1 MSRYTKSPLGLIEP
15 GTTNHDYKSGNSIFS
30 SKHRFISYNNSQ
42 ISESPLSFGTP
53 NEIHSLNEEGKGVYD
68 IKTSNIIERL
78 KDIPSMALKWSDFA
92 YCRDYGVYPNNRL
105 IVCRRFNEPVLDDL
119 TFYGL
124 NSSGNTAIQPIT
136 TLISWYDDKKEVI
149 EFSFSEQWVD
159 AETSF
164 TNLLNNAGDDIGL
177 GKIGIK
183 LGDDISKGLN
193 IVPLP
198 GATEK
203 FQRQILERLGIVSQ
217 GGSEI
222 IPSGTPNLIK
232 EAKQRKL
239 ISDKQS
245 GSGLTGKF
253 NIKVSCSWEQ
263 KFISGVDPT
272 FVYYDILRTVLTFGG
287 SEAVFYLGKR
297 SNLGGLGKFFQD
309 FIKDGSIAQIG
320 KIIDSIQ
327 ESVKKIAKRIG
338 EVFEGLI
345 NQASSAGMSSEDK
358 EKEQDDVQKKADEQ
372 AKKASEKEKDLL
384 TRGLN
389 ELTNI
394 IESFADTLIK
404 KYRVIILGIV
414 SSLTGLP
421 STPWHVTIGN
431 PLRPIFS
438 SGDMEC
444 SSVTVKLGSQLSF
457 NDLPSY
463 IECEFTLSSARNLGT
478 DEIFE
483 KLSNTGIRVVNEG
496 INTTS
501 TDGINSFWSQ
511 EIEVFQKDVISASQS
526 RPTDF
531 TAPGVL
537 EGSQSDT
544 TKVGNVDSGTS
555 VNPDANSENTT
566 N

>member
-1 MSRYTKSPLGLIEP
+1 MSRYTKSPLGLIETPTSIP
-15 GTTNHDYKSGNSIFS
+15 GHDYKSGNSIFS
-30 SKHRFISYNNSQ
+30 SKHRFIPYDK
-42 ISESPLSFGTP
+42 SELGVSPLSFGSP
-53 NEIHSLNEEGKGVYD
+53 EEVHKDEFYD
-68 IKTSNIIERL
+68 IKTSNIIDKL
-78 KDIPSMALKWSDFA
+78 SDIPSMSLKWSDFA

-105 IVCRRFNEPVLDDL
+105 IICRRFNEPVLDDL

-124 NSSGNTAIQPIT
+124 NDTGGNTSLQPVT
-136 TLISWYDDKKEVI
+136 TLLSWYDDKQDIINFTFGEN
-149 EFSFSEQWVD
+149 WVA
-159 AETSF
+159 AEASF
-164 TNLLNNAGDDIGL
+164 TDVLNKAGSDIRL
-177 GKIGIK
+177 DKIGIK
-183 LGDDISKGLN
+183 LGDVASGAAD

-198 GATEK
+198 GATEIL
-203 FQRQILERLGIVSQ
+203 QRRILAKLGIIDEQ
-217 GGSEI
+217 TAKTEI
-222 IPSGTPNLIK
+222 VPSGTPNLIK

-239 ISDKQS
+239 VSDKQA

-253 NIKVSCSWEQ
+253 NIKVNCAWEQ

-309 FIKDGSIAQIG
+309 FIKEGSIAQIG
-320 KIIDSIQ
+320 KVISALQD
-327 ESVKKIAKRIG
+327 SVKSVANKIREA
-338 EVFEGLI
+338 FEGLI
-345 NQASSAGMSSEDK
+345 NQARESAQSSE
-358 EKEQDDVQKKADEQ
+358 EKEESQKENENNAASDAATQKQNLLEQ
-372 AKKASEKEKDLL
+372 ALVTVTS
-384 TRGLN
+384 
-389 ELTNI
+389 I
-394 IESFADTLIK
+394 IGTFADTLIK

-444 SSVTVKLGSQLSF
+444 TNVNVKLGPQLSF

-483 KLSNTGIRVVNEG
+483 KLSNTGIRVVNNT

-501 TDGINSFWSQ
+501 TDGINSFWNQ
-511 EIEVFQKDVISASQS
+511 EVDVFNKSIVTASQS
-526 RPTDF
+526 NANENKDESANQPTN
-531 TAPGVL
+531 T
-537 EGSQSDT
+537 ESQ
-544 TKVGNVDSGTS
+544 TKVGNVDAGTA
-555 VNPDANSENTT
+555 VNPDANSSDTT

>member
-1 MSRYTKSPLGLIEP
+1 MSRYTKSPLGLIETPTSIP
-15 GTTNHDYKSGNSIFS
+15 GHDYKSGNSIFS
-30 SKHRFISYNNSQ
+30 SKHRFIPYDK
-42 ISESPLSFGTP
+42 SELGVSPLSFGSP
-53 NEIHSLNEEGKGVYD
+53 EEVHKDEFYD
-68 IKTSNIIERL
+68 IKTSNIIDKL
-78 KDIPSMALKWSDFA
+78 SDIPSMSLKWSDFA

-105 IVCRRFNEPVLDDL
+105 IICRRFNEPVLDDL

-124 NSSGNTAIQPIT
+124 NDTGGNTSLQPVT
-136 TLISWYDDKKEVI
+136 TLISWYDDKQDIINFTFGEN
-149 EFSFSEQWVD
+149 WVD
-159 AETSF
+159 AEASF
-164 TNLLNNAGDDIGL
+164 TDVLNKAGDDIRL
-177 GKIGIK
+177 DKIGIK
-183 LGDDISKGLN
+183 LGDVASGAAN

-198 GATEK
+198 GATEIL
-203 FQRQILERLGIVSQ
+203 QRRILAKLGIIDEQ
-217 GGSEI
+217 TAKTEI
-222 IPSGTPNLIK
+222 VPSGTPNLIK

-239 ISDKQS
+239 VSDKQA

-253 NIKVSCSWEQ
+253 NIKVNCAWEQ

-309 FIKDGSIAQIG
+309 FIKEGSIAQIG
-320 KIIDSIQ
+320 KVISALQD
-327 ESVKKIAKRIG
+327 SVKSVVNKITEA
-338 EVFEGLI
+338 FQGLI
-345 NQASSAGMSSEDK
+345 NQARDAAQSSE
-358 EKEQDDVQKKADEQ
+358 EKEESQKENENNAASDAATQEQNLLEQ
-372 AKKASEKEKDLL
+372 ALGTVTS
-384 TRGLN
+384 
-389 ELTNI
+389 I
-394 IESFADTLIK
+394 IDTFANTLIK

-444 SSVTVKLGSQLSF
+444 SNVTVKLGPQLSF

-483 KLSNTGIRVVNEG
+483 KLSNTGIRVVNNT

-501 TDGINSFWSQ
+501 TDGINSFWNQ
-511 EIEVFQKDVISASQS
+511 EVDVFNKSIVTASQS
-526 RPTDF
+526 NANENKDESANQPTN
-531 TAPGVL
+531 T
-537 EGSQSDT
+537 ESQ
-544 TKVGNVDSGTS
+544 TKVGNVDAGTA
-555 VNPDANSENTT
+555 VNPDANSSDTT